1 MVYSWIHEVLLSF
14 FHYRFHLMGV
24 AVYGLPLTLAVTYS
38 VFGRYPAPGQSSV
51 FIRFLRYGRG
61 LVLGSHEKATVQVFA
76 VTLQFSST
84 SI

>member
-1 MVYSWIHEVLLSF
+1 MVYSWIPEVLLSF

-76 VTLQFSST
+76 ATLQFSST